1 MMNRIINVLS
11 IIALFL
17 SLGFGAGVAEQS
29 DKDAKEIL
37 RLHKEL
43 IDAHKAKDVDKLLA
57 SEPDRVFSVSRGEII
72 YQTKAERISQFTRY
86 LESTRFEEY
95 RDLIDPIIHVS
106 DDGTLG
112 WLIAQVKISGTR
124 TGDGGTDRSFESVWA
139 WIELFEKK
147 DGRWYRIGDVSNV
160 RPDNR

>member
-1 MMNRIINVLS
+1 MMNRKVNILW

-17 SLGFGAGVAEQS
+17 SLGFGAAVSGQS
-29 DKDAKEIL
+29 DKDAEEIL
-37 RLHKEL
+37 RLHRDL
-43 IDAHKAKDVDKLLA
+43 IDAHKGKDVSKLLA
-57 SEPDRVFSVSRGEII
+57 PEPDRVFSVSRGEVI

-86 LESTRFEEY
+86 LESTEFEEY

-112 WLIAQVKISGTR
+112 WLIAQVKVAGTR
-124 TGDGGTDRSFESVWA
+124 TVDGGADQSFESVWA
-139 WIELFEKK
+139 WIELFEKR